1 VEKVPSEGGWKMLS
15 VAGLLG
21 LTSWYTLENQFSN
34 VVISLVH
41 NVVISLLQYISD
53 LLKMSH
59 LSNGKVK

>member
-21 LTSWYTLENQFSN
+21 LTSWYTLDT
-34 VVISLVH
+34 VVISEVH

-59 LSNGKVK
+59 LSNDKVN